1 MYEKISV
8 LLPSNEFS
16 GRGDVPG
23 GASPLNPTTRRE
35 KKLANTS
42 ATAVTAEQ
50 IKVIL
55 SDILR
60 AELNR
65 IIDAQNAGEPIGDE
79 ELDLQIQ
86 SRTDQGDDMGPHAR
100 RNDFRLV
107 DQMARK

>member
-1 MYEKISV
+1 M
-8 LLPSNEFS
+8 SNT
-16 GRGDVPG
+16 
-23 GASPLNPTTRRE
+23 A
-35 KKLANTS
+35 

-50 IKVIL
+50 IMVIL

-60 AELNR
+60 AEPNR
-65 IIDAQNAGEPIGDE
+65 SIDAQNAGEPIDDD

-107 DQMARK
+107 DQIARE